1 MAQWLNYGKLRGKEM
16 LNNIKIPIMIGNIR
30 TKMEGDEG
38 GGRCQ
43 VSLLLA
49 GRMKNIFYLFDKYPI
64 LL

>member
-1 MAQWLNYGKLRGKEM
+1 M

-43 VSLLLA
+43 VSLLLV
-49 GRMKNIFYLFDKYPI
+49 GRMKNIFYLFD
-64 LL
+64 